1 MIWDMIRWKKQID
14 CLVNL
19 LQITKSLL
27 SVQKASIFIIDPAL
41 QKELK
46 SFKNNTK
53 QIHFTGG
60 KDLICVF

>member
-19 LQITKSLL
+19 LQISKSLL
-27 SVQKASIFIIDPAL
+27 SVKKASIFIIDPAL

-53 QIHFTGG
+53 
-60 KDLICVF
+60 